1 MKKLRLVKITPSG
14 HDPER
19 MVVTEDSTAHEMVRN
34 YATENAY
41 NIVEHECANRFE
53 CILADLERIRTTIA
67 VHCPIIMK
75 QPGLDSNCKPY
86 NDELSQC
93 FTNIE
98 IACNEEMDEPEFA
111 WMNPTPTYEE
121 YTKDMSLQKKLE
133 MYYDADIDS
142 PATSYKWT
150 CKDIAEIVDNADWL
164 PDFEKKFK
172 EYLEEREYIQEP
184 KDTSIDEQTESY
196 TPHREGDE

>member
-41 NIVEHECANRFE
+41 NIVEHECANRFD

-98 IACNEEMDEPEFA
+98 IACNEEMDEPEFT
-111 WMNPTPTYEE
+111 WMNPRPTYED
-121 YTKDMSLQKKLE
+121 YTKGWTLEKKMR
-133 MYYDADIDS
+133 MYYEEDIHDAGDS
-142 PATSYKWT
+142 DEPRKTWT
-150 CKDIAEIVDNADWL
+150 YQDVANAVDNADWL
-164 PDFEKKFK
+164 PEFEADFKK
-172 EYLEEREYIQEP
+172 YLQDRDYVA
-184 KDTSIDEQTESY
+184 
-196 TPHREGDE
+196 